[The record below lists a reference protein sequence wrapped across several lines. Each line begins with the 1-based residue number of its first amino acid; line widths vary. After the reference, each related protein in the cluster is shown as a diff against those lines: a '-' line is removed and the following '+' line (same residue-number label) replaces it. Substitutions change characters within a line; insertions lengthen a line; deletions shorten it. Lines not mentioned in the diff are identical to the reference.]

1 MGALHMMGD
10 AAPAHDAPAWREYS
24 ERMREWARSMADRAR
39 GAAGAAPLPP
49 SPPTPP
55 TPPTP
60 PSPPSPALA
69 PLPPMPVAITRSE
82 AGPGGRRE
90 VEVKV
95 VRIGPDGD
103 APLPAEWAAP
113 PPAVQWRA
121 ASLAPRGAGSVSPL
135 GSKDI
140 EGVRANGER
149 TTWTIEA
156 GKLGNE
162 KPILITREVW
172 TSPDLM
178 VTVLSRDFD
187 PRSGEV
193 SYRLKNL
200 KRGEPDAALMRVP
213 ADYGRS
219 GRQAAPKAS
228 GPTG

>member
-1 MGALHMMGD
+1 M
-10 AAPAHDAPAWREYS
+10 
-24 ERMREWARSMADRAR
+24 
-39 GAAGAAPLPP
+39 
-49 SPPTPP
+49 
-55 TPPTP
+55 
-60 PSPPSPALA
+60 
-69 PLPPMPVAITRSE
+69 PPMPPVPVAITRSE
-82 AGPGGRRE
+82 SGPDGRRE
-90 VEVKV
+90 VEVNV
-95 VRIGPDGD
+95 VRIGAGSD
-103 APLPAEWAAP
+103 APMPAEWAV

-121 ASLAPRGAGSVSPL
+121 QSLAPRGPGSVTPL

-162 KPILITREVW
+162 KPIQITREIW
-172 TSPDLM
+172 TAPDLM
-178 VTVLSRDFD
+178 VTVMSRDFD

-213 ADYGRS
+213 DDYKRS
-219 GRQAAPKAS
+219 GRPTAPRAS